1 MAVGV
6 DIDIPIEQTIVVC
19 DFLVYS
25 LKTNYSNWKDWCIRF
40 NDLYNMASNVYVKNG
55 MTETAWEQ
63 YEDLWDWIK
72 NGNVEK
78 NGVIMNELDGTYQ
91 SIWNGFP
98 SELNALRADFVS
110 GLKSISEEELFM
122 KHMNYIVSLTGQHFS
137 WMHDIFAEYVAD
149 HLGLDV
155 DIVDNLLFD
164 KETCLYSLE

>member
-1 MAVGV
+1 
-6 DIDIPIEQTIVVC
+6 
-19 DFLVYS
+19 
-25 LKTNYSNWKDWCIRF
+25 
-40 NDLYNMASNVYVKNG
+40 

-91 SIWNGFP
+91 PIWNGFP
-98 SELNALRADFVS
+98 SELAALRADFVS

-122 KHMNYIVSLTGQHFS
+122 KHMNYIVSLTGEHFS

-155 DIVDNLLFD
+155 EIVDNLVFD
-164 KETCLYSLE
+164 RETCLYSLE